1 MKKVLFVIN
10 TLGGAGAERA
20 LLELLKRFSPQQYEI
35 DLYVLL
41 DQGELIHEVPEYVNL
56 VNGEYF
62 AESVLSAEGKKKL
75 GKTVWHRLWPH
86 MALAKNFIYLLRN
99 LGTMMKK
106 KQIHVDK
113 LLWRIMS
120 DSGMVL
126 KKHYDMAIAY
136 LEGGATYFVH
146 DHVDAD
152 QKFTF
157 LHVDYSYAGYTR
169 ALDQACYPDFDRIFT
184 VSDEVKE
191 SFLQVYPECAGKT
204 EVFHNL
210 LDREEIKRKAEL
222 PGGFSDGY
230 EGKRILTVGRLTAQ
244 KAYETA
250 IDAMKL
256 LKDEGEQVRW
266 YVLGEGELHRKLRQ
280 RIEELGLQED
290 FLLLGAEE
298 NPYPYYRQCDLYV
311 HATRFEGKSIAVQE
325 AQILGC
331 TVLVSDCSGNRE
343 QVRDGIDGALCQL
356 DAGDISEKI
365 KGLLH
370 NKELCKKYGRN
381 AAKKMDQ
388 EEEKGLELFEIN
400 EGKSETDEK
409 AERNFDHYSCVQ

>member
-10 TLGGAGAERA
+10 TLGGAGAEKA

-41 DQGELIHEVPEYVNL
+41 NQGELISQVPEYVNL
-56 VNGEYF
+56 LNTEYL

-75 GKTVWHRLWPH
+75 GKTVWHRLWH
-86 MALAKNFIYLLRN
+86 HGALAKNLVYLLRN
-99 LGTMMKK
+99 LGVMVKK
-106 KQIHVDK
+106 KQIHTDK

-120 DSGMVL
+120 DSGMTL
-126 KKHYDMAIAY
+126 KKHYDIAVAY

-146 DHVDAD
+146 DHVDAE

-169 ALDQACYPDFDRIFT
+169 ALDQDCYPDFDRIFT

-191 SFLQVYPECAGKT
+191 SFLQVYPECTEKT
-204 EVFHNL
+204 AVFHNL
-210 LDREEIKRKAEL
+210 LDKEEIKRKAEL
-222 PGGFSDGY
+222 PGGFSDHY

-250 IDAMKL
+250 ITAMKL
-256 LKDEGEQVRW
+256 LKEQGEEARW
-266 YVLGEGELHRKLRQ
+266 YVLGEGELRKRLQQ

-290 FLLLGAEE
+290 FLLLGAVE

-331 TVLVSDCSGNRE
+331 VVLVSDCSGNRE

-356 DAGDISEKI
+356 DARDISEKI
-365 KGLLH
+365 KQLLH
-370 NKELCKKYGRN
+370 DEALCGKYGRN

-388 EEEKGLELFEIN
+388 EEEGGLELFEMS

-409 AERNFDHYSCVQ
+409 AERSFDHYSCIQ

>member
-10 TLGGAGAERA
+10 TLGGAGAEKA

-41 DQGELIHEVPEYVNL
+41 DQGELISQVPEYVNIR
-56 VNGEYF
+56 NTEYL
-62 AESVLSAEGKKKL
+62 AESVLSVEGKKKL
-75 GKTVWHRLWPH
+75 GKTVWHRLWRN
-86 MALAKNFIYLLRN
+86 MALGKNLVYLTKN
-99 LGTMMKK
+99 LAAMLKK
-106 KQIHVDK
+106 KQIHTDK
-113 LLWRIMS
+113 LLWRVMS

-126 KKHYDMAIAY
+126 KKHYDMAVAY

-169 ALDQACYPDFDRIFT
+169 DLDRNCYQDFDRIFT
-184 VSDEVKE
+184 VSDEVKK
-191 SFLQVYPECAGKT
+191 SFLQVYPECSGKT
-204 EVFHNL
+204 MVFHNL
-210 LDREEIKRKAEL
+210 LDKEEIKRKAEL
-222 PGGFSDGY
+222 PGGFSDKY

-250 IDAMKL
+250 IDAMKI
-256 LKDEGEQVRW
+256 LKEQGEQVRW
-266 YVLGEGELHRKLRQ
+266 YVLGEGELRKKLQ
-280 RIEELGLQED
+280 QKIEELGLTED
-290 FLLLGAEE
+290 FLLLGAVE

-331 TVLVSDCSGNRE
+331 AILVSDCSGNRE
-343 QVRDGIDGALCQL
+343 QVENGVDGALCQL
-356 DAGDISEKI
+356 DARDISRQI
-365 KGLLH
+365 KQLLH
-370 NKELCKKYGRN
+370 SEELRSKYGRN

-400 EGKSETDEK
+400 EGKSDGDEK
-409 AERNFDHYSCVQ
+409 AKRSFDHYSCVQ

>member
-10 TLGGAGAERA
+10 TLGGAGAEKA

-41 DQGELIHEVPEYVNL
+41 DQGELISEVPEYVNL
-56 VNGEYF
+56 LNTEYL
-62 AESVLSAEGKKKL
+62 AESVLSAEGKKRL
-75 GKTVWHRLWPH
+75 GRTVWHRLWPH
-86 MALAKNFIYLLRN
+86 MALAKNFVYLLRN
-99 LGTMMKK
+99 LSVMLKK
-106 KQIHVDK
+106 KQIHTDK

-120 DSGMVL
+120 DSGMTL
-126 KKHYDMAIAY
+126 KKHYDMAVAY

-157 LHVDYSYAGYTR
+157 LHVDYGYAGYTR
-169 ALDQACYPDFDRIFT
+169 ALDRDCYLDFDRIFT

-191 SFLQVYPECAGKT
+191 SFLQVYPECDGKT

-210 LDREEIKRKAEL
+210 LDKEEIKRKAEL

-256 LKDEGEQVRW
+256 LKDQGEPVRW
-266 YVLGEGELHRKLRQ
+266 YVLGEGELRKRLQQ
-280 RIEELGLQED
+280 RIEELGLQAD
-290 FLLLGAEE
+290 FLLLGAVE

-331 TVLVSDCSGNRE
+331 AVLVSDCSGNRE
-343 QVRDGIDGALCQL
+343 QVRDGTDGALCQL
-356 DAGDISEKI
+356 DARDISEKI
-365 KGLLH
+365 TQLLH
-370 NKELCKKYGRN
+370 DEALCKKYGRN
-381 AAKKMDQ
+381 AAKKMDR
-388 EEEKGLELFEIN
+388 EKETGLELFE
-400 EGKSETDEK
+400 
-409 AERNFDHYSCVQ
+409 RR